1 MLPLLIT
8 QTPASGKAP
17 FGSTNDPLDADSTR
31 YFPLVTATD
40 RIAGYTRSCRA
51 RNWGSIPGCD
61 LERLVL
67 SLTSSSPATTLACP
81 AWLARKCHLVNPACK
96 RRTPCRPPYRVGRSL
111 TAASTPFHHPL
122 TAHRLAYGAYAPSVQ
137 VPQPPVRRVG
147 HLC

>member
-81 AWLARKCHLVNPACK
+81 AWLARKCHLVNPAQLVAN
-96 RRTPCRPPYRVGRSL
+96 PFQASLLCRVVIDGECFLDNLDS
-111 TAASTPFHHPL
+111 S
-122 TAHRLAYGAYAPSVQ
+122 
-137 VPQPPVRRVG
+137 
-147 HLC
+147 